1 MIIWNPFLSFLSVSN
16 SCFNGFHAKSNVRN
30 FLVFSDS
37 PNANENDNEDY
48 GELSDTG
55 SDSNGSFTSEEEGLI
70 FLELDQPENDE
81 DDDLMEID
89 NQQLP
94 STSGELHLH

>member
-1 MIIWNPFLSFLSVSN
+1 M
-16 SCFNGFHAKSNVRN
+16 
-30 FLVFSDS
+30 FSDS

>member
-1 MIIWNPFLSFLSVSN
+1 MAFTLSLTFAIFFL
-16 SCFNGFHAKSNVRN
+16 
-30 FLVFSDS
+30 FSDS
-37 PNANENDNEDY
+37 PNTNENDY
-48 GELSDTG
+48 GELSDTS

-81 DDDLMEID
+81 DGDLMEID

>member
-1 MIIWNPFLSFLSVSN
+1 MAFTLSLTFAI
-16 SCFNGFHAKSNVRN
+16 FFW
-30 FLVFSDS
+30 FSDS
-37 PNANENDNEDY
+37 PNTNENDNEDY
-48 GELSDTG
+48 GELSDTS

-81 DDDLMEID
+81 DGDLMEID
-89 NQQLP
+89 IQQLP